1 MCHSVVVDRN
11 CTEEKAR
18 KPGTAEDGV
27 AMGTYHGD
35 RGCGRRRGRGGGGEM
50 AAPAVLGRLGI
61 LHRKRISSL
70 EGQGPRYRVLV
81 ANYKMKF
88 GLHIYAKNTG
98 QRVIIC
104 TRGKNLVPVQH
115 FRIRKMAQKLWD
127 IADRHIILCNVSDIP
142 LKQARRQD

>member
-11 CTEEKAR
+11 CTEEKAH

-35 RGCGRRRGRGGGGEM
+35 GGCGRRRGRGGGGEM
-50 AAPAVLGRLGI
+50 PAPAVLGRLGI
-61 LHRKRISSL
+61 LHSKRISRL

-88 GLHIYAKNTG
+88 GFHICAKNTG

-104 TRGKNLVPVQH
+104 TRGNILVHVQH

-127 IADRHIILCNVSDIP
+127 IAGRHIILCNVSDIP
-142 LKQARRQD
+142 LKPSRRQD